1 MMEYGR
7 GGIATLR
14 KLLGVSLVET
24 VVLAPY
30 ISSLDTPLVLSC
42 STCDYCST
50 DDCSK
55 FLTGLVFGGGL
66 LLGPL
71 LLALAYLHVQDAPD
85 GMMTFFFFSI
95 RRKYLPGCMLLVA
108 FLMAGPQEA
117 LKQAFGLVA
126 AHLYDFLTRIW
137 PSYGGGI
144 NPIRTPRMVQQWF
157 AKPIGASTT
166 RSYGTA
172 FQGRP
177 AGSVGAQPQTGNSRG
192 SGWTSGFT
200 SGSWGSRGPGRR
212 LGGD

>member
-1 MMEYGR
+1 MEYGR

-30 ISSLDTPLVLSC
+30 ISSLDTHLVLSR
-42 STCDYCST
+42 STCHYCST
-50 DDCSK
+50 DDYSK
-55 FLTGLVFGGGL
+55 LLTGFIFGGGL
-66 LLGPL
+66 LLSPL
-71 LLALAYLHVQDAPD
+71 ILALAYLHVQDAPD
-85 GMMTFFFFSI
+85 AMMTFFFFSI
-95 RRKYLPGCMLLVA
+95 RRKYLPACMLLVT
-108 FLMAGPQEA
+108 FLMAGPYGA
-117 LKQAFGLVA
+117 LLEAFGLVA

-137 PSYGGGI
+137 PSYGGGT

-157 AKPIGASTT
+157 AKPFGSGTT

-172 FQGRP
+172 FQARP
-177 AGSVGAQPQTGNSRG
+177 AGSVGGQSQTGNSSRS